1 MECILHVKFKNFFKR
16 RFIMFQKKQFPFLVA
31 FLGMLI
37 LASSV
42 WGAVIL
48 DQPLSTEN
56 TFAYFNQE
64 YVPGVPDEND
74 VYIADD
80 FVLDKAQSISTIFVP
95 GDFRWPGWGD
105 LSTLLC
111 ADYLHVEIYTDAN
124 GKPSGNPR
132 DSVNLPL
139 VSRWMAPDDPQVTL
153 SNGTRG
159 YPTNVTI
166 NLDTPIYLSPG
177 TYWFVFY
184 PEMEWAT
191 CGGYGRQ
198 PADTTNNSVAQ
209 TMKPID
215 DSTRFP
221 TTWAS
226 VLVTYGV
233 KDPAKNFDCPKL
245 EQQDFAF
252 RLEGDL
258 VQQDIGV
265 DPTALSFGSVQ
276 SGETK
281 TLEVVISSR
290 GTGNLGITD
299 IDKSGSAMFTVD
311 VTGGSNPCGSTS
323 VTLATGDSCTV
334 EVTFAPTNLVAQA
347 GSLNITSDDPDTATM
362 QIPLSGIGV
371 TLATPDIAVD
381 PANHNFGEVAVGESA
396 SQVFTIANNGNAN
409 LVISEI
415 GFSGDSAA
423 MFTVEVGGG
432 NPCGS
437 LTPTIAA
444 GDSCTVNVTYAP
456 TTGGAH
462 NAYLDIDSN
471 DPDFAT
477 FQTSLSGT
485 ALYDITISNS
495 EGTIGTEI
503 TFSES
508 PSGFGIKK
516 GKVLIQQAAVKK
528 ANLKIAKGGWLNDT
542 VTGIVNKA
550 LPAGVYD
557 IKIMLQP
564 FKTAAPIEL
573 PGAFTFKKPQ
583 IQNLNRNSGAPLTD
597 VGITGK
603 FFGSKKPRVY
613 LEYIDS
619 KGVAKQKNCPVKI
632 WAMDAKTGDSTIG
645 FKVPKG
651 LPEAG
656 YPLRVETKKVGV
668 SEEEVTF
675 IITPSDF

>member
-1 MECILHVKFKNFFKR
+1 MFAKR
-16 RFIMFQKKQFPFLVA
+16 FSFLVV
-31 FLGMLI
+31 FLSVLI
-37 LASSV
+37 LSSSV

-48 DQPLSTEN
+48 DQPMSTEN
-56 TFAYFNQE
+56 TFAYYNQE
-64 YVPGVPDEND
+64 YVPGEPDEND

-80 FVLDKAQSISTIFVP
+80 FVLDKAWGISTIFVP

-111 ADYLHVEIYTDAN
+111 SDYLHVEIYTDAN

-139 VSRWMAPDDPQVTL
+139 VHRWMTPDDPQVTL

-191 CGGYGRQ
+191 CGGFGRQ
-198 PADTTNNSVAQ
+198 PADTSNNLAAQAIKPLDTN
-209 TMKPID
+209 TWY
-215 DSTRFP
+215 P
-221 TTWAS
+221 TTWTN
-226 VLVTYGV
+226 VLTIPW
-233 KDPAKNFDCPKL
+233 DRFECPDL
-245 EQQDFAF
+245 EHQDFAF

-265 DPTALSFGSVQ
+265 NPTALSFGSVQ
-276 SGETK
+276 SGQTK
-281 TLEVVISSR
+281 TLEVTISSN

-299 IDKSGSAMFTVD
+299 IDTSGSSMFTVD
-311 VTGGSNPCGSTS
+311 VTGGSNPCGATS
-323 VTLATGDSCTV
+323 VPLGAGDSCTV
-334 EVTFAPTNLVAQA
+334 EVTFAPTNLAAQT
-347 GSLNITSDDPDTATM
+347 GSLNITSNDPDTAVK
-362 QIPLSGIGV
+362 QVPLSGIGI

-381 PANHNFGEVAVGESA
+381 PNTHNFGEVAIGESA
-396 SQVFTIANNGNAN
+396 SQVFTITNNGNTN

-415 GFSGDSAA
+415 AFSGDSAA
-423 MFTVEVGGG
+423 MFSVEVGGG
-432 NPCGS
+432 DPCLS
-437 LTPTIAA
+437 LTPTITA
-444 GDSCTVNVTYAP
+444 GNSCTVNVTYAP
-456 TTGGAH
+456 TTGGTH

-477 FQTSLSGT
+477 YQTSLSGT
-485 ALYDITISNS
+485 ALYDIAISNS

-516 GKVLIQQAAVKK
+516 GKVLIQQDDVTK
-528 ANLKIAKGGWLNDT
+528 ASLKILPGGWVNDT
-542 VTGIVNKA
+542 VTGTVRKA
-550 LPAGVYD
+550 LPTGVYD
-557 IKIMLQP
+557 MKIMLQP
-564 FKTAAPIEL
+564 YKTATPIEL
-573 PGAFTFKKPQ
+573 PGAFTFKLPE
-583 IQNLNRNSGAPLTD
+583 IQNLNRNSGAPLAD
-597 VGITGK
+597 IIMTGK

-613 LEYIDS
+613 LEYTDS
-619 KGVAKQKNCPVKI
+619 KGVDKRKICPVKD
-632 WAMDAKTGDSTIG
+632 WRMVAKTGDSAIA

-651 LPEAG
+651 LPEG
-656 YPLRVETKKVGV
+656 EYPLRVETKKVGV
-668 SEEEVTF
+668 SAEDVKFT
-675 IITPSDF
+675 ITAPDDF